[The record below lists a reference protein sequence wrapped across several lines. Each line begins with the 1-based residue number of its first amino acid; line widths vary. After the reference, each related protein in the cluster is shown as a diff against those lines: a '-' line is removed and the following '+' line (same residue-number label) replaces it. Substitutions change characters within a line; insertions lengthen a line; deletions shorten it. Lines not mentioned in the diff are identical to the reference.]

1 MKEKNEQQ
9 KNPQQLKRKLTAA
22 LAMLLI
28 ATILMTT
35 TSYAWL
41 VLSVAPEVT
50 GISTNVGANGALEIA
65 LLNTTTRNNLNAI
78 RTVVGESLA
87 GRNPAANNS
96 WGNLVDLSYTDYGLN
111 EILLLPSRLK
121 VNANAEG
128 YSVAPNLLSV
138 PTYGY
143 DGRIIKLNDETMS
156 ATYTEKEFSLVV
168 GQQNYGVRA
177 IGTTDTLSVQGS
189 ALALAKSNI
198 TTYTN
203 SAKSATNSV
212 LSSNGDT
219 LFNIVLS
226 HFVNSGGTYSDTE
239 LDALKGVLANLQ
251 TVLDYNDLALRQ
263 GVVAVAASRIPG
275 KDLFTQVRDRI
286 MDTTQ
291 SLSTLM
297 GTLEEVG
304 QIPAEFQTWVDA
316 LAETQNNLNVAKN
329 SANALTGGVYTWDQ
343 LREILD
349 YIMNVD
355 RVMINGEWFDDFD
368 ASSAGSL
375 IGGNVNLTLAPGSGI
390 FADIATFIGNFS
402 SVMTFAGTTVEIAT
416 TIDVDVP
423 YLTALA
429 AEVKDLEAADSS
441 GEEQEAVALNATYGY
456 ALDLAFRCNAAN
468 SELLLQTTPEHR
480 IYEGNST
487 GATMG
492 GGSYMEFTTKDSN
505 FTLAKMYELMDAI
518 RVAFVDDQNKIL
530 GIAKLNTSNRT
541 VVDGVVK
548 SPLYLYEF
556 GLSEEDGSIL
566 MGERRLL
573 DNTIAPLNQNEAKAI
588 TAIVWLDGDIVD
600 NTMVSAT
607 ESASLNGVLN
617 LQFASSA
624 NLIPANNTELLNIS
638 SDKTA
643 LNTLLLDNQEKAEA
657 GQGTYT
663 TISWNSFLSAYNYAN
678 AVYQNPNANDNQVY
692 IAAMNLT
699 VASGALEVVSD
710 GALNDKIGEIRE
722 MMGQT
727 GDIARYVIKSQD
739 GSYAV
744 VGHEEYTQKDYESW
758 TIVGEVNQVDYTGN
772 LHDEG
777 NDIHTQI
784 YTDESWSALASA
796 LYSAEATVMNDK
808 ATDGQ
813 INAALTALETAH
825 KALQRRVF
833 YKPYD
838 YNGRIYYEAICNAND
853 ADTYGK
859 WYDSDFKRIVADITI
874 LNLDAYAEPVDIAEL
889 VQDEYVAWDTDR
901 ITPYV
906 NILSKIYPEL
916 AKEEILGTNWSL
928 FDEVYFREV
937 MDQRHINTLTA
948 LINIAKDENL
958 GLDTAVA
965 AAEALLNTD
974 AEVSAA
980 DARTA
985 IEMLSNA
992 VTQTLEERQA
1002 AEDALDNSM
1011 TPSQQI
1017 LLTTAV
1023 STGKAVEGYLD
1034 PARTDLDALRGAVA
1048 AAEAVL
1054 AQENATKDMADTAL
1068 ADVNAALKALKLEE
1082 VTEYNTLTQT
1092 IPVTTEIYD
1101 VVYAVEYPTVSLALT
1116 GKTGKTV
1123 INVVVLTKNGVL
1135 FTDSRNITIYTPA
1148 DWAVISEADQPTS
1161 ALNLKVGETRN
1172 ISAMLDYISTSHVGL
1187 EETLGNVTI
1196 TGESI
1201 SIATPDKAKKYTWA
1215 SKDTD
1220 VASVTAGA
1228 NGSCAITA
1236 NAVGTAVITVS
1247 IETEAG
1253 NAYVAQ
1259 ITVTVTE

>member
-177 IGTTDTLSVQGS
+177 IGTTDTMSVQGS

-212 LSSNGDT
+212 LSNNGDT

-226 HFVNSGGTYSDTE
+226 HFANPDGTFSDTE
-239 LDALKGVLANLQ
+239 LDALKNVLNNLQ
-251 TVLDYNDLALRQ
+251 TVLDYSDLALRQ

-329 SANALTGGVYTWDQ
+329 SANALTGGVYTWEQ

-390 FADIATFIGNFS
+390 FADIATFIGNYS

-692 IAAMNLT
+692 TAAMNLT
-699 VASGALEVVSD
+699 VASGALEVVSHS
-710 GALNDKIGEIRE
+710 ALASKAQEIRA
-722 MMGQT
+722 MMGTYQH
-727 GDIARYVIKSQD
+727 DSDPARWVIKNAD
-739 GSYAV
+739 GTYAV
-744 VGHEEYTQKDYESW
+744 KGEDFYTQKEIDSW
-758 TIVGEVNQVDYTGN
+758 DVVHSIYQVVLDNN
-772 LHDEG
+772 LQDEG
-777 NDIHTQI
+777 NNIFTKK
-784 YTDESWSALASA
+784 YTDESWYALAEA
-796 LYSAEATVMNDK
+796 LYNAEAISLKPD
-808 ATDGQ
+808 ATDGE
-813 INAALTALETAH
+813 INAALTALETAE
-825 KALQRRVF
+825 KSLQRCVYF
-833 YKPYD
+833 KPYE
-838 YNGRIYYEAICNAND
+838 YNGSIFYEAICNAND

-874 LNLDAYAEPVDIAEL
+874 LNLDAYAEPAVIAEL
-889 VQDEYVAWDTDR
+889 IQDEYVVWDTAM

-906 NILSKIYPEL
+906 EIRDDYYPEL
-916 AKEEILGTNWSL
+916 SGEEVVGANWNEFSV
-928 FDEVYFREV
+928 EMFREV
-937 MDQRHINTLTA
+937 MDQHHISTLNTLIGIVNDEQLPVNISAA
-948 LINIAKDENL
+948 LE
-958 GLDTAVA
+958 
-965 AAEALLNTD
+965 LLNSET
-974 AEVSAA
+974 EVSAER
-980 DARTA
+980 AREVVRHLNLDVQFA
-985 IEMLSNA
+985 
-992 VTQTLEERQA
+992 LEYKASQSV
-1002 AEDALDNSM
+1002 AEDPYM
-1011 TPSQQI
+1011 TDSQRI
-1017 LLTTAV
+1017 LLTAAVNTAKTV
-1023 STGKAVEGYLD
+1023 EGFADETKTELAALRAAVEAGESLL
-1034 PARTDLDALRGAVA
+1034 AHEFGVTKVEASNALDAI
-1048 AAEAVL
+1048 
-1054 AQENATKDMADTAL
+1054 NAILNELGVEEITA
-1068 ADVNAALKALKLEE
+1068 
-1082 VTEYNTLTQT
+1082 YNTLLQT
-1092 IPVTTEIYD
+1092 KLLGSSSY
-1101 VVYAVEYPTVSLALT
+1101 VYPMEYPSASLALT
-1116 GKTGKTV
+1116 RKTGQAIIKA
-1123 INVVVLTKNGVL
+1123 VVVTQNGVLLELTKNV
-1135 FTDSRNITIYTPA
+1135 TIYTPA
-1148 DWAVISEADQPTS
+1148 DWAVIFEADQLTS